1 MVYYV
6 IVGYLSSSKDGKKI
20 DGFKIFDV
28 KNRLSFDANLYET
41 SQLDI
46 RGVPKD
52 FLKFISK
59 REYLKLSD
67 FGDLYLG
74 SKSYCIGDLP
84 VFDWDNK
91 PYKNIEL
98 RVRFNIADILGV
110 NLLSAVV
117 NLNDLSISYK
127 YFWHNVNT
135 LEDSFYKLS
144 YYSDI
149 KVDKEFIDCLWDR
162 PEIEL
167 KEGYNRVGNLAAVKF
182 INYKNSSIILDS
194 NCTYIVGAIGGYSD
208 FKGKEIVIPK
218 ECEMV
223 KLHYCVGI
231 YGVSFKFS
239 KDSTAIVDFCKG
251 IFSFKQSN
259 LFKEYCSD
267 LMKKLKLD
275 KESALVRASVMFR
288 VAKDV
293 SKELILDS
301 SNSCR
306 ALEILKGIGLDVEF
320 Y

>member
-6 IVGYLSSSKDGKKI
+6 IVGYLSNSKDEKNI
-20 DGFKIFDV
+20 DGFKIFDI
-28 KNRLSFDANLYET
+28 KNRLSFDADLHET

-59 REYLKLSD
+59 KEYLRLSD

-74 SKSYCIGDLP
+74 SKSYCLGDLP
-84 VFDWDNK
+84 VFDWYNK
-91 PYKNIEL
+91 QYKNIEP
-98 RVRFNIADILGV
+98 RVRFNISNILNV

-117 NLNDLSISYK
+117 NLNDLSISYI
-127 YFWHNVNT
+127 YSWHDVNT
-135 LEDSFYKLS
+135 LENSFYKLS

-167 KEGYNRVGNLAAVKF
+167 KEGYNRVGNLAVVKF
-182 INYKNSSIILDS
+182 INYKNSSITLDS
-194 NCTYIVGAIGGYSD
+194 KCKYIVGVIGGYSD
-208 FKGKEIVIPK
+208 FKDKEIVIPK
-218 ECEMV
+218 DCEMV
-223 KLHYCVGI
+223 RLQYCVGI

-239 KDSTAIVDFCKG
+239 KDSTAIVDFCKS
-251 IFSFKQSN
+251 IFSFKQSD

-275 KESALVRASVMFR
+275 KESALIRASVMYR

-301 SNSCR
+301 SNSYK
-306 ALEILKGIGLDVEF
+306 ALEILKGIGLNVEF

>member
-6 IVGYLSSSKDGKKI
+6 IIGYLSSSKDGEKI

-28 KNRLSFDANLYET
+28 KNRLSFDVNLHET

-59 REYLKLSD
+59 REYLKLSN

-74 SKSYCIGDLP
+74 SKSYFIGDLP

-91 PYKNIEL
+91 QYKNIEP
-98 RVRFNIADILGV
+98 RVRFNISDILNV
-110 NLLSAVV
+110 KLLSAVV
-117 NLNDLSISYK
+117 NLSDLSISYV
-127 YFWHNVNT
+127 YFWHDVNT
-135 LEDSFYKLS
+135 LENSFYKL
-144 YYSDI
+144 YYCSDI

-167 KEGYNRVGNLAAVKF
+167 KEGYNRVGNLAVVKF

-194 NCTYIVGAIGGYSD
+194 KCKYIVGAIGGYSD
-208 FKGKEIVIPK
+208 FKDKEIVIPK

-223 KLHYCVGI
+223 RLQYCEGI
-231 YGVSFKFS
+231 YDVRFKFS
-239 KDSTAIVDFCKG
+239 KDSIAIVDFCKS
-251 IFSFKQSN
+251 IFSFKQSD

-267 LMKKLKLD
+267 LRRKLKLD
-275 KESALVRASVMFR
+275 KESALIRASVMYR

-301 SNSCR
+301 SNSYK
-306 ALEILKGIGLDVEF
+306 ALEILKGIGLNVEF